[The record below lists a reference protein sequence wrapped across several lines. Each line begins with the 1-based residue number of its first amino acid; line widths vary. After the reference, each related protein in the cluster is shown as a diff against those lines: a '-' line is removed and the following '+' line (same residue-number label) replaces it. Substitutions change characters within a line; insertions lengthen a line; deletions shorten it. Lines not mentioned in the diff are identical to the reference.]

1 MARRSEP
8 KEKSR
13 FWLPALLVV
22 VATTGAVILVGGG
35 DSEGEPTTAVT
46 EPVPDDVL
54 EIQPMVPRG
63 KLMDASW
70 RKGDGAEP
78 DPQPEEDEFAA
89 FFKGEENLDPFG
101 EEARGRQR
109 ADEALKE
116 TVRDI
121 QGLGVYVAPEP
132 AEEQKEEK

>member
-1 MARRSEP
+1 MARRPEP
-8 KEKSR
+8 EKKSR

-22 VATTGAVILVGGG
+22 VATAGAVILIGGG
-35 DSEGEPTTAVT
+35 DSEGDPSTAAT
-46 EPVPDDVL
+46 EPVQDEVL

-70 RKGDGAEP
+70 RTEKGATP
-78 DPQPEEDEFAA
+78 DPQPEEDEFSA

-101 EEARGRQR
+101 DEARGRKR

-132 AEEQKEEK
+132 AEERKEEK

>member
-1 MARRSEP
+1 MARRPEP

-22 VATTGAVILVGGG
+22 VATAGAVILIGGG
-35 DSEGEPTTAVT
+35 DSDDEPSNTAT

-70 RKGDGAEP
+70 RKDDGAKP
-78 DPQPEEDEFAA
+78 APQPEEDEYAA

-101 EEARGRQR
+101 DEARGRKR

-132 AEEQKEEK
+132 AEEQEEK